1 MMWRRLNAMIGKEFL
16 QLFRDVPIL
25 FILTWAFTGIIYLTG
40 HAISMEIRDY
50 PVVVYDLSQGS
61 HSRELVSRLQ
71 KPYFKVVDY
80 VYSDAEV
87 TAFLDGGKA
96 SLAVIIPP
104 DFEHRVNEGNARFQV
119 ISDGTLS
126 VTATI
131 AGGHIAEI
139 ANTFSRDILL
149 KQVGLTSAEFE
160 RLPQVDARIRIA
172 YNENLTHAWFSS
184 MLEMLNMATMVAAL
198 LTAAAM
204 VREKE
209 YGTLEQLMVSPLRP
223 AELFVAKI
231 VPTVVMV
238 LLFSLLALFGVIKGV
253 FDTPIRGSIL
263 LFYSVSVVYVFAA
276 ASLGLAIAVLARNI
290 AQATMMLLLILF
302 PMMFL
307 SGAFTPPESM
317 APWMQYASLISPLRY
332 YIDFGYQVLFK
343 GNGLAEVWPDIV
355 GIFVV
360 GAVMFSF
367 AVWRFRQVYK

>member
-1 MMWRRLNAMIGKEFL
+1 
-16 QLFRDVPIL
+16 
-25 FILTWAFTGIIYLTG
+25 
-40 HAISMEIRDY
+40 
-50 PVVVYDLSQGS
+50 
-61 HSRELVSRLQ
+61 
-71 KPYFKVVDY
+71 
-80 VYSDAEV
+80 
-87 TAFLDGGKA
+87 
-96 SLAVIIPP
+96 
-104 DFEHRVNEGNARFQV
+104 
-119 ISDGTLS
+119 
-126 VTATI
+126 
-131 AGGHIAEI
+131 
-139 ANTFSRDILL
+139 
-149 KQVGLTSAEFE
+149 
-160 RLPQVDARIRIA
+160 
-172 YNENLTHAWFSS
+172 
-184 MLEMLNMATMVAAL
+184 
-198 LTAAAM
+198 
-204 VREKE
+204 
-209 YGTLEQLMVSPLRP
+209 LRP

>member
-1 MMWRRLNAMIGKEFL
+1 MWRRLNAMIGKEFL

-25 FILTWAFTGIIYLTG
+25 FILTWAFTGIIYMAG

-80 VYSDAEV
+80 VYSDSEV
-87 TAFLDGGKA
+87 TANLDGGKA

-126 VTATI
+126 VSATI

-149 KQVGLTSAEFE
+149 KQAGVTRAEFE
-160 RLPQVDARIRIA
+160 RLPQADARIRIA
-172 YNENLTHAWFSS
+172 YNENLTHAWFTS

-332 YIDFGYQVLFK
+332 YMDFGYQVLFK
-343 GNGLAEVWPDIV
+343 GNGIAEVWPDIV
-355 GIFVV
+355 GILAI
-360 GAVMFSF
+360 GTAMFSF